1 MPNKGGRPT
10 SMTPET
16 LDLLRQAFLF
26 GATDEEACAFAK
38 IGKSTL
44 YDYQNAHPEFSE
56 QKDQWKEDP
65 ILKAK
70 KTVVDSL
77 DDTKN
82 AQWYLERKKKDEFSP
97 RSEVTGKDGK
107 ELTPLLVKFIS
118 DEKDRDTS
126 RV

>member
-1 MPNKGGRPT
+1 MPNLGGRPT

-44 YDYQNAHPEFSE
+44 YDYQNANPEFSE
-56 QKDQWKEDP
+56 QKYQWKKEP

-70 KTVVDSL
+70 KVVVNSL
-77 DDTKN
+77 DDVKN
-82 AQWYLERKKKDEFSP
+82 AQWYLERKSKDEFSP
-97 RSEVTGKDGK
+97 RSEMTGKDG
-107 ELTPLLVKFIS
+107 EQLAPLLVKFIN
-118 DEKDRDTS
+118 DEKDRDTN
-126 RV
+126 